1 MQKIMKSYQIFGI
14 VFFALLCACRQPDKA
29 QEETKGKT
37 EHIEEH
43 STVFLS
49 AAQIKMAGIEMGPI
63 EMKNLTASLSVTGT
77 LAVPSQNK
85 AFVTSL
91 VNGTLR
97 NLFVQPGDDVR
108 KGQAIG
114 TIANTELSAIQQQL
128 IAVTAQVKFASQ
140 EVARQRE
147 LVAGNAAP
155 LKNLQRAETEWQA
168 LQVQQ
173 EALKRQL
180 EVLGVSARNPIAA
193 TLTITAPVSGT
204 ISEIDAQIGS
214 PINASSP
221 IAQIINNSELHL
233 DLFVY
238 EKDLLKVAVG
248 QTIHF
253 TLTNNPGKEYDAIIY
268 SIGTAFVNETKA
280 VPVHARVINDKSGLI
295 EGMGVTARISIG
307 EGIYPAVPDAAL
319 ANDGGNDYIF
329 LVDKE
334 VHAHTNETNHDESN
348 EEQGM
353 RFKRVQ
359 VIKGTSDVGY
369 TEIKP
374 IVELDPK
381 AKIVTK
387 GSFFLMAKMTNSG
400 EHEHG

>member
-1 MQKIMKSYQIFGI
+1 MKLYQIFGI
-14 VFFALLCACRQPDKA
+14 TFFVLLCACRQPDTVR
-29 QEETKGKT
+29 EETKKET
-37 EHIEEH
+37 EHTDKPTAV
-43 STVFLS
+43 SLS
-49 AAQIKMAGIEMGPI
+49 AAQMKMAGIEMGPI
-63 EMKNLTASLSVTGT
+63 EMKNLTTSLRVTGT
-77 LAVPSQNK
+77 LAVPGQNK

-97 NLFVQPGDDVR
+97 NLFVQPGDYVR

-114 TIANTELSAIQQQL
+114 MIANTALSAIQQQL

-180 EVLGVSARNPIAA
+180 EVLGVSANNPIAA

-214 PINASSP
+214 SINANSP

-238 EKDLLKVAVG
+238 ERDLSKVAVG

-253 TLTNNPGKEYDAIIY
+253 TLTNNPGKEYDATIY
-268 SIGTAFVNETKA
+268 SVGTAFINETKA
-280 VPVHARVINDKSGLI
+280 VPVHAKVVNDKSGLI
-295 EGMGVTARISIG
+295 EGMSVTARISIG
-307 EGIYPAVPDAAL
+307 ADVYPAVPDDAL
-319 ANDGGNDYIF
+319 VNDGGNDYIF
-329 LVDKE
+329 LVNNDEHTYADDADHKE
-334 VHAHTNETNHDESN
+334 SHEKQSTS
-348 EEQGM
+348 
-353 RFKRVQ
+353 FKRIQ

-400 EHEHG
+400 EHEH